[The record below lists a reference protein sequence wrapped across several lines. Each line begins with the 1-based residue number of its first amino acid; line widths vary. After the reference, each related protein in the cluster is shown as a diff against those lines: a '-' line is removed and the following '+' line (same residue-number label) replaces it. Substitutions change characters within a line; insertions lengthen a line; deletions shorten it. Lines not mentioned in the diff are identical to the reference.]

1 MCKSFKILPLLLVS
15 SLTACNSVTEKKG
28 VGYYFYTE
36 LSYSV
41 YAKNDSVINKIK
53 QICQEIDNF
62 SDSYQKRSTSNIYDI
77 NQTNEKIEISE
88 DLYELLERAD
98 VAREDALN
106 FNPLIGSLSDK
117 WKESLGKETPEVLS
131 ETVIQEELAKI
142 NTSSY
147 ELSFERDAA
156 GKNKNYVQRK
166 GEATLDLGG
175 ITKGFALDRI
185 YDILKSN
192 KVTDYII
199 NCGSSSIMLGTNGHT
214 KSWNGQVT
222 TYYKVSLRDVPNTY
236 FKAQDCVIS
245 SSGNDI
251 QGVKIGDTM
260 YSHII
265 NPKTGSA
272 VMKNDAVIVIL
283 NPSIGYLGD
292 ALSTSMMMNTVD
304 EIKQIEIATN
314 AKTIVVK
321 DGEIVYRNPGIE
333 FFN

>member
-1 MCKSFKILPLLLVS
+1 MCKSFKILPLLLVA
-15 SLTACNSVTEKKG
+15 SLTACNSVTGKKG

-41 YAKNDSVINKIK
+41 YAKNDSVVNKIK

-62 SDSYQKRSTSNIYDI
+62 SDSYQKRSTTNIYDI

-98 VAREDALN
+98 VAKEVALN

-117 WKESLGKETPEVLS
+117 WKESLGKETPEALS

-147 ELSFERDAA
+147 ELSFERDAT

-222 TYYKVSLRDVPNTY
+222 TYYRVSLRDVPNTY
-236 FKAQDCVIS
+236 F
-245 SSGNDI
+245 
-251 QGVKIGDTM
+251 
-260 YSHII
+260 
-265 NPKTGSA
+265 
-272 VMKNDAVIVIL
+272 
-283 NPSIGYLGD
+283 
-292 ALSTSMMMNTVD
+292 
-304 EIKQIEIATN
+304 
-314 AKTIVVK
+314 
-321 DGEIVYRNPGIE
+321 
-333 FFN
+333 